1 MTDLSANNEIAILL
15 ATYNGGKYLRE
26 QLDSIFA
33 QTYTK
38 WHLYIHDD
46 GSIDDTNQ
54 IITEYR
60 SRHPDKITIV
70 EGEATG
76 GAKNNFYFLLKNV
89 ESPLY
94 MFSDQ
99 DDVWLPNKI
108 EIELEAWN
116 NNKDEEIP
124 VLVFTDLKIVNQNL
138 DFISESLWSY
148 YNFETVNIR
157 MQSLI
162 LQNVVTGCTMLIN
175 KKMRDMMIMYKHIDN
190 VPMHDKWAA
199 MIALQFGKMIRIP
212 IQTIL
217 YRQHEN
223 NSVGAQVSKG
233 LGYIKKKIASYKK
246 IKAGYEFTRRQ
257 VREFCDIFNIK
268 DDSVIVCIYANLNNA
283 FKLRRIYTYVKY
295 GFFANRFSQKIGLL
309 LLG

>member
-46 GSIDDTNQ
+46 GSKDDTIEILKDYQ
-54 IITEYR
+54 
-60 SRHPDKITIV
+60 SRFPNKITII
-70 EGEATG
+70 EGEPTG
-76 GAKNNFYFLLKNV
+76 GAKNNFYFLLKRV
-89 ESPLY
+89 ESLLY
-94 MFSDQ
+94 MFTDQ

-108 EIELEAWN
+108 EMEVNAWN
-116 NNKDEEIP
+116 QNKADDVP
-124 VLVFTDLKIVNQNL
+124 VLVFTDLKIVNKSL
-138 DFISESLWSY
+138 DVISDSLWKY
-148 YNFETVNIR
+148 YKFNTEKIR

-175 KKMRDMMIMYKHIDN
+175 KKLRDMMIAYKNIEN

-199 MIALQFGKMIRIP
+199 LIALQFGKMIRIND
-212 IQTIL
+212 QTIL

-223 NSVGAQVSKG
+223 NAVGAQSSNG
-233 LGYIKKKIASYKK
+233 LIYIKRKLEQLNDLKEKYA
-246 IKAGYEFTRRQ
+246 FTRRQ
-257 VREFCDIFNIK
+257 AKEFCECFNVSDRRKAIRVYADLDNDCKIQRVVTYIK
-268 DDSVIVCIYANLNNA
+268 C
-283 FKLRRIYTYVKY
+283 
-295 GFFANRFSQKIGLL
+295 GFFSNRFSQKIGQI